1 MEAYITMNQELMGVF
16 PLWKPKGMTSF
27 SAVREVGRRFGT
39 KKAGHTGTLDPDVE
53 GVLPICLGRATK
65 IVEYLTAN
73 DKTYVGEVTLGYT
86 TTTED
91 VSGEKVREKEVDRMI
106 TEDEVVNVLD
116 NLIGPL
122 EQTPPMYSAVKVKGK
137 KLYEYARQGQEVER
151 PSRTITIYE
160 LELLST
166 PLKNQDGTVS
176 FSFRAVC
183 SKGTYIRTLSVT
195 IGEKLGFP
203 AHMSFLVRES
213 TGSFHKK
220 DCITL
225 DQLDEAVE
233 NKVEEKLLIPIETAL
248 SMFPIIEVG
257 EAMEERILQ
266 GAILA
271 IPDEK
276 INVDESIW
284 ALYNQKGACLA
295 LYKRDEK
302 RAGKMKPEKMIRTIR
317 NKQ

>member
-1 MEAYITMNQELMGVF
+1 MNRELIGVF

-27 SAVREVGRRFGT
+27 SAVREVGKRFGT

-91 VSGEKVREKEVDRMI
+91 ASGEKVREVEVDRLI
-106 TEDEVVNVLD
+106 TEDEVANILS
-116 NLIGPL
+116 NLIGTL
-122 EQTPPMYSAVKVKGK
+122 DQTPPMYSAVKVNGR
-137 KLYEYARQGQEVER
+137 KLYEYARKGIEIER

-160 LELLST
+160 LELVKAPS
-166 PLKNQDGTVS
+166 KNQDGTVS

-183 SKGTYIRTLSVT
+183 SKGTYIRTLSVM

-203 AHMSFLVRES
+203 AHMSFLVRDS
-213 TGSFHKK
+213 SGPFHKN

-225 DQLDEAVE
+225 DQLDEAVAKKIE
-233 NKVEEKLLIPIETAL
+233 DQLLIPVETAL
-248 SMFPIIEVG
+248 SMFPIIEVN
-257 EAMEERILQ
+257 ELIEERVLQ
-266 GAILA
+266 GSIIS

-276 INVDESIW
+276 SDVDESTW
-284 ALYNQKGACLA
+284 ALYNKQGKCLA
-295 LYKRDEK
+295 LYKRDTN
-302 RAGKMKPEKMIRTIR
+302 RPGKMKPEKMIRTIQ

>member
-1 MEAYITMNQELMGVF
+1 MMGVF

-27 SAVREVGRRFGT
+27 TAVREVGRRFGT

-73 DKTYVGEVTLGYT
+73 DKTYVGEVTLGFT

-91 VSGEKVREKEVDRMI
+91 ASGEKVNESAVDRVI
-106 TEDEVVNVLD
+106 TEDEAKTVLS

-137 KLYEYARQGQEVER
+137 KLYEYAREGKEVER
-151 PSRTITIYE
+151 PSRMITIFE
-160 LELLST
+160 LDLLS
-166 PLKNQDGTVS
+166 PPVKNQDGTVS

-203 AHMSFLVRES
+203 AHMSHLIRES
-213 TGSFHKK
+213 SGEFHQK
-220 DCITL
+220 DCITFE
-225 DQLDEAVE
+225 QLDEAVV
-233 NKVEEKLLIPIETAL
+233 KEEEDHLLIPIEKAL
-248 SMFPIIEVG
+248 SMFPVIEVNKD
-257 EAMEERILQ
+257 MEERILQ
-266 GAILA
+266 GAILS
-271 IPDEK
+271 IPDEQST
-276 INVDESIW
+276 VDESIW
-284 ALYNQKGACLA
+284 ALYNQHGECLA
-295 LYKRDEK
+295 LYKRDVK
-302 RAGKMKPEKMIRTIR
+302 REGKMKPEKMIRTIQ